1 MAKTTKARSLVK
13 KTNGKKKTAPKVP
26 HKQLVRAELERL
38 REANGG
44 EFVPPASVVEY
55 ARTHR
60 RSALHKEFEW
70 DNNKAAHQ
78 HRLEQARHLIRLY
91 VNIVPN
97 QNGSEVSVPMYVSLV
112 SDRGKP
118 GRGYRTLESVMS
130 TEELREELLQQALDE
145 LQRVRKKYQT
155 LQELGPV
162 FAAIDR
168 VAQRNSRVLT
178 PA

>member
-1 MAKTTKARSLVK
+1 MAKTNKARSLVK
-13 KTNGKKKTAPKVP
+13 KTASKKKTAPKVS
-26 HKQLVRAELERL
+26 HKQLVREELEQL

-44 EFVPPASVVEY
+44 EFVPPAKVVEY
-55 ARTHR
+55 ARTHK

-70 DNNKAAHQ
+70 DNTKAAHQ

-112 SDRGKP
+112 SDRRKP
-118 GRGYRTLESVMS
+118 GGGYRTLESVMS

-168 VAQRNSRVLT
+168 VARRNSRALT

>member
-1 MAKTTKARSLVK
+1 MAKTAKARSLTK
-13 KTNGKKKTAPKVP
+13 KTDSKKTAPKVS
-26 HKQLVRAELERL
+26 HKQLVRAELEQL

-44 EFVPPASVVEY
+44 EFVPAANVVEY
-55 ARTHR
+55 ARTHK

-70 DNNKAAHQ
+70 SDSKAAHQ
-78 HRLEQARHLIRLY
+78 YRLEQARHLIRLH
-91 VNIVPN
+91 VNVVPN
-97 QNGSEVSVPMYVSLV
+97 ANGSDVSVPVYVSLV

-130 TEELREELLQQALDE
+130 TAELRTELLQQALDE
-145 LQRVRKKYQT
+145 LQRVRKKYTT

-168 VAQRNSRVLT
+168 VARRNNRALAAV
-178 PA
+178 